1 MVDKDIITTRLSKIK
16 EAVKLFDF
24 IDTVSKEDF
33 AKNPDN
39 FLKAERLL
47 EIIVQSMIDIGTH
60 IIASKSLKKA
70 EDYHEVFDILVDAG
84 VFPEEFSESL
94 HNLVGLRNLLTHE
107 YLKID
112 HSRLYENLIKNK
124 KDFGLFCNY
133 IVRFIEVEGGI

>member
-1 MVDKDIITTRLSKIK
+1 MVDKDIIAARLSKMK
-16 EAVKLFDF
+16 EAAKLLDF
-24 IDTVSKEDF
+24 IDTVSEEDF

-47 EIIVQSMIDIGTH
+47 EIIVQSMVDIGTH

-70 EDYHEVFDILVDAG
+70 EDYHEVFDILIEAE
-84 VFPEEFSESL
+84 VFPEKFSKSL

-112 HSRLYENLIKNK
+112 HARLYENLIKNK
-124 KDFGLFCNY
+124 TDFGLFCNH
-133 IVRFIEVEGGI
+133 IARFIEKE